1 MHSTQIAPSLPGTAS
16 TASPLCCRYSPTFS
30 FSVLCTCPCSCSP
43 CSCCPTALLLC
54 RPRPV
59 MSMKPTTGSTGSTI
73 SSTFCSASDTYS
85 PCRSNTHC
93 PCVSVAIERT
103 SFVCRNISSAALAA
117 SWRTCPCSI
126 FSCFRRI
133 IPCAEPTASSSSSPR
148 TCISCSQRCFS
159 CSLAF
164 AMMCCFCSEVR
175 SGRMWPKLPTM
186 SMSFASTCEKSKFS
200 STSRDASS
208 AFCALC
214 CMESRCTRLAR
225 PLSALCCSS
234 TSAAMLGTSAGGS
247 SPRQWPQWK
256 RDSLS
261 PRPLYT
267 FHCRD
272 KQGRQTAC
280 RQGSTTARVL
290 LSASSPQEIMQDAQR
305 SSARPAL
312 SARTPSQGKA
322 RTSQDW
328 TSWSPC
334 ITPSSASLE
343 PPSAALDLAFVRSLL
358 LARRRLICL
367 ADAPPLL

>member
-1 MHSTQIAPSLPGTAS
+1 
-16 TASPLCCRYSPTFS
+16 
-30 FSVLCTCPCSCSP
+30 
-43 CSCCPTALLLC
+43 
-54 RPRPV
+54 

-103 SFVCRNISSAALAA
+103 SFVCRNISFAAVAA
-117 SWRTCPCSI
+117 SSRTCTLSRLSRTRRALPCG
-126 FSCFRRI
+126 
-133 IPCAEPTASSSSSPR
+133 EPRSSSSSSSPR
-148 TCISCSQRCFS
+148 TCVSCSQMRFS
-159 CSLAF
+159 FSLSF
-164 AMMCCFCSEVR
+164 AKMCCFCSEVR
-175 SGRMWPKLPTM
+175 SGLRWPKLPTM
-186 SMSFASTCEKSKFS
+186 SMSLASTCEKSKS
-200 STSRDASS
+200 CSTSRDASS
-208 AFCALC
+208 AFCARSG
-214 CMESRCTRLAR
+214 MESRRTRAVK